1 MQNFFRT
8 SYIYYRFLHVIMQS
22 ELDPTAYTNRQIFKL
37 RLYIFQSLVDAWKS
51 SFSRNFYYRRGVE
64 REEGVGDPTPRTILS
79 ARLIFFFFEKLK
91 KRNY

>member
-37 RLYIFQSLVDAWKS
+37 RLYIFQSLVDA
-51 SFSRNFYYRRGVE
+51 
-64 REEGVGDPTPRTILS
+64 
-79 ARLIFFFFEKLK
+79 
-91 KRNY
+91 